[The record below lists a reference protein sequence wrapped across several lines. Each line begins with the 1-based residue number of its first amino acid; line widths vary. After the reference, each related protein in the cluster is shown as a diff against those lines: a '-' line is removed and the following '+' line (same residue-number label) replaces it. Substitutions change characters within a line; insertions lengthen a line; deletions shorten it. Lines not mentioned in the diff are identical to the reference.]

1 MPSLVPGFEYD
12 IFISYRQNDN
22 RSGWVT
28 EFIHSLQD
36 ELVATLK
43 DPVSVYFDANP
54 ATGIRETDD
63 VDKSLEGKLKC
74 LIFIPI
80 VSQTYCDPKSFAWQS
95 EFCVFNRMAKE
106 DQFGRDIRLGNG
118 NVASRILPIKI
129 HDLDIEDKALL
140 ENELGTVLRAVE
152 FIFKTPGVN
161 RPLRAFED
169 HPQDNLNKTF
179 YRDQLNKV
187 ANAIKEIITSIKHT
201 GSPTQLS
208 APMQKPKLST
218 NRKKSIVLIAVS
230 LLILFAGY
238 LLYSQLSLPAL
249 QNTKGNKSIAV
260 LSFIDLSPNGDQEYL
275 GDGMAEEILNA
286 LTKIKGLKVIG
297 RTSSFSFKGKH
308 VDLKTIGATLG
319 ANTILEGSIQKSG
332 NKIRVTA
339 QLINAKDEVHIWSER
354 YDSEL
359 ADIFAVQ
366 DDIAQKIVKK
376 MKGTL
381 LVGDDESPTKARSDN
396 IDAYEMLLKA
406 RLFRVKG
413 LDWQSTAID
422 YYKKATA
429 LDSTYA
435 QAYAELSAVYW
446 NAGYL
451 GIADQNESFAKAEEA
466 AAKAIAIDE
475 SCYDGYNMLSFLNLT
490 KDWDWQSSLK
500 NYEIAVSLGL
510 PLPDKW
516 HAYYECW
523 LYGSNDRIIKE
534 AESLVA
540 NDPLSVDA
548 LVHLSRIY
556 FYAKRYDDVFAIA
569 KRTLEISPNQSS
581 ILRQAGEA
589 YLFSSKPDQALSYFE
604 KLMTVDARYVPHDLI
619 AAHIKLGNREI
630 ARAKFNEAKDTM
642 GPVKRAI
649 CYFYLGETEKVFTSL
664 EEGYR
669 EKDAGMVGIKI
680 DPHFDGVRSDPRFM
694 KILTLMKFPE

>member
-1 MPSLVPGFEYD
+1 MPSLVPSFEYD

-36 ELVATLK
+36 ELVATIK
-43 DPVSVYFDANP
+43 EPVSIYFDTNP
-54 ATGIRETDD
+54 QSGLRETDD

-80 VSQTYCDPKSFAWQS
+80 ISQTYCDPKSFAWQS
-95 EFCVFNRMAKE
+95 EFCAFNRTARE
-106 DQFGRDIRLGNG
+106 DQLGRDIKLGNG

-129 HDLDIEDKALL
+129 HDLDDEDKALL
-140 ENELGTVLRAVE
+140 ENELKGVLRAVE

-187 ANAIKEIITSIKHT
+187 ANAIKEIISSIQHPGFHT
-201 GSPTQLS
+201 PPSVP
-208 APMQKPKLST
+208 AQKPKASR
-218 NRKKSIVLIAVS
+218 NRKKSILLIAVP
-230 LLILFAGY
+230 LLLLFGGY
-238 LLYSQLSLPAL
+238 LLYSQLSSSLL
-249 QNTKGNKSIAV
+249 QNSSGDNSIAV
-260 LSFIDLSPNGDQEYL
+260 LSFIDLSPGKDQEYL

-297 RTSSFSFKGKH
+297 RTSSFSFKGKD
-308 VDLKTIGATLG
+308 VDLKTIGTTLG
-319 ANTILEGSIQKSG
+319 ATTILEGSIQKSG

-339 QLINAKDEVHIWSER
+339 QLINAKNEVHIWSER

-366 DDIAQKIVKK
+366 DDIAEKIVQK
-376 MKGTL
+376 MRGTFL
-381 LVGDDESPTKARSDN
+381 SEDEESKTKARSKN
-396 IDAYEMLLKA
+396 IEAYEMFLKA

-413 LDWQSTAID
+413 LEWQSTAID
-422 YYKKATA
+422 YYKRAIA
-429 LDSTYA
+429 LDPSFA

-446 NAGYL
+446 NSGYL
-451 GIADQNESFAKAEEA
+451 GIADQSESFTKAEEA
-466 AAKAIAIDE
+466 ATKAITLDE
-475 SCYDGYNMLSFLNLT
+475 GSYDGYNMLSFLNLT
-490 KDWDWQSSLK
+490 KDWDWQSALK
-500 NYEIAVSLGL
+500 NYKKAVSLGL

-523 LYGSNDRIIKE
+523 LYGSNDQIIRE
-534 AESLVA
+534 AELLVA

-556 FYAKRYDDVFAIA
+556 FYAKRYEDVVANA
-569 KRTLEISPNQSS
+569 KKTLEISPNQSS
-581 ILRQAGEA
+581 ILRQVGEA
-589 YLFSSKPDQALSYFE
+589 YLFSSKPQLALSYFE
-604 KLMTVDARYVPHDLI
+604 KLMTIDARYVPHDLI
-619 AAHIKLGNREI
+619 AAHIKLGHKEI
-630 ARAKFNEAKDTM
+630 ARAKFDEAKDTM

-649 CYFYLGETEKVFTSL
+649 CYFYFGETEKVFTSL

-680 DPHFDGVRSDPRFM
+680 DPHFDGVRSDPRFS
-694 KILTLMKFPE
+694 KILKLMKFPE